1 MLILFVNMFAT
12 VESARL
18 YFTRLFYMV
27 RCVWVKYV
35 SNSISE
41 PNRLYKPFQQPPEAN
56 TRRTWMLFALWTKGW
71 GWEVAFWMSWP
82 WPHLSRRVHAPRK
95 GQIDQVNDEYY
106 GKCTGIFV
114 NMFLEF
120 LTILAVTDV
129 VVPNIVLGRGTE
141 HMPMWHRM
149 GNRDQSIQS
158 ALDYLFQQDWVEMLV
173 ELGWAAYTCREHIG
187 DL

>member
-1 MLILFVNMFAT
+1 
-12 VESARL
+12 
-18 YFTRLFYMV
+18 
-27 RCVWVKYV
+27 
-35 SNSISE
+35 
-41 PNRLYKPFQQPPEAN
+41 
-56 TRRTWMLFALWTKGW
+56 
-71 GWEVAFWMSWP
+71 MSWP
-82 WPHLSRRVHAPRK
+82 WSHLSRRVHAPRK

-129 VVPNIVLGRGTE
+129 VVPNIGLGRGTE

-173 ELGWAAYTCREHIG
+173 ELG
-187 DL
+187 